1 MKIMNV
7 VVVLN
12 CVDVKKKTTF
22 DYDGDEPVICAI
34 RLRRK
39 RL

>member
-1 MKIMNV
+1 MKIKIV

-12 CVDVKKKTTF
+12 CVDVKKTF